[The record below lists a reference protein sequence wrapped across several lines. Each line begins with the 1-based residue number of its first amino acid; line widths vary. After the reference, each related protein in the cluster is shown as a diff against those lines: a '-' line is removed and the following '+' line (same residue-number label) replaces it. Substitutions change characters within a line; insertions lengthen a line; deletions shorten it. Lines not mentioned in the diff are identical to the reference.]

1 MDRLLEEFSEPGT
14 GFDSSLK
21 IADELVGRK
30 VLTRWQVDELLC
42 GKNKGFLLGSYCI
55 LEPLGRGGMAA
66 VYLAEHR
73 VMRRRCAIKVL
84 PTEYLSKEP
93 SFLDRFHR
101 EAQAVAALDHPN
113 IVRAYDVNKALVD
126 EKEIHFLV
134 MEYVAG
140 QDFRKMV
147 EKQGVLEY
155 CEAADLIRQSAQGLA
170 HAHARGLVHRD
181 VKPANLLVDTEGV
194 VKVLDLGLAKFFD
207 DDKDPS
213 LSGLHQ
219 RTVLG
224 TADYMAPEQAR
235 NSHDVDAR
243 ADIYS
248 LGHTF
253 YFLLVGHPPFPQ
265 GTAAERLH
273 AHQKKLPAP
282 IKDQRPDVPSRLVA
296 IIDRM
301 TAKRPGLRYQTATEV
316 AAVLGRW
323 LDEETEDGSRGPH
336 SSLPAQGASPTG
348 SSRHAATRSRLA
360 AYEETDLDFAPLD
373 DEEPSAEL
381 SGTSPGVA
389 PTDSKQSQPKGDAS
403 SSTPQLDP
411 PSTSSSS
418 SRQGDSQGTGM
429 AELLEELPELPELQ
443 NGLMAALPENG
454 PTGPPAEGGP
464 LAAPIGRPGAL
475 SGRVGEKPQ
484 PRNVVSILVGSLWF
498 WIGITAL
505 LVVVLIIA
513 LLHARSST
521 DADPAGPRMEE
532 PSVPAPPAPEQVPVS
547 PAELPQAPASPA
559 PPHAA
564 QRQEGRVE
572 KPGSVR
578 RTADAASAGAAE
590 KGGAVRSRPSSKT
603 AREAQKPRP
612 RPNQRHERP
621 AAKKAAE
628 ATAALSKLL
637 LAGLTEF
644 SCHLESFDSDP
655 QSKLNLMVK
664 RKAEEAANQI
674 GLKVTKSNAA
684 VMHIQLKA
692 DNVDGRVKIVVSAQ
706 IECRASRSRMVEV
719 WQDSKQIRVVPRQ
732 ALESGNLHAA
742 LRSEVGRFFRPFT
755 KKCQEARAE
764 IRQPKRRGGA
774 TQ

>member
-1 MDRLLEEFSEPGT
+1 MERLLEEFSEPGT
-14 GFDSSLK
+14 SFDSSLK

-42 GKNKGFLLGSYCI
+42 GKNKGFLLGAYCI

-84 PTEYLSKEP
+84 PTEYLSNEP

-113 IVRAYDVNKALVD
+113 IVRAYDVNKALID
-126 EKEIHFLV
+126 EKEVHYLV
-134 MEYVAG
+134 MEYVEG
-140 QDFRKMV
+140 QDLRRMV
-147 EKQGVLEY
+147 EKQGALEY
-155 CEAADLIRQSAQGLA
+155 CEAADLIRQSAEGLA

-181 VKPANLLVDTEGV
+181 IKPANLLVDTEGV
-194 VKVLDLGLAKFFD
+194 VKVLDLGLAMFFD
-207 DDKDPS
+207 DEKDPS

-253 YFLLVGHPPFPQ
+253 YFLLVGHPPFPK

-273 AHQKKLPAP
+273 AHQKKLPEP
-282 IKDQRPDVPSRLVA
+282 IKDRRPDVPSRLVA

-323 LDEETEDGSRGPH
+323 LDEETEDGSREPY
-336 SSLPAQGASPTG
+336 SSLPAHGASPAG
-348 SSRHAATRSRLA
+348 SARHAATRSRLA

-373 DEEPSAEL
+373 DEEPPAEL
-381 SGTSPGVA
+381 SGTSSSVA
-389 PTDSKQSQPKGDAS
+389 GTDSKQSQPKDDAP
-403 SSTPQLDP
+403 SSTPQLDA
-411 PSTSSSS
+411 PSTSSSG
-418 SRQGDSQGTGM
+418 SRQGDSEGTSV

-454 PTGPPAEGGP
+454 QTGPPIEGRP
-464 LAAPIGRPGAL
+464 LAAPIGRPGSL
-475 SGRVGEKPQ
+475 SGRVRGKPQ
-484 PRNVVSILVGSLWF
+484 PRNFVSILVDSVWF

-505 LVVVLIIA
+505 LVVALIVA
-513 LLHARSST
+513 LLLARSST
-521 DADPAGPRMEE
+521 DADPVPPRMKG
-532 PSVPAPPAPEQVPVS
+532 PSVPAPPAPEQVPVP
-547 PAELPQAPASPA
+547 PAELPQVPVSP
-559 PPHAA
+559 PPPDAA
-564 QRQEGRVE
+564 QRREGRVE
-572 KPGSVR
+572 KAGAVQE
-578 RTADAASAGAAE
+578 TADAASAGAAE
-590 KGGAVRSRPSSKT
+590 EGDAAGTRPSSKT
-603 AREAQKPRP
+603 AREARKPQHGP
-612 RPNQRHERP
+612 KQRHERP

-628 ATAALSKLL
+628 ATAALAKLL

-674 GLKVTKSNAA
+674 GLEVTESKAA
-684 VMHIQLKA
+684 VMHLRLKA
-692 DNVDGRVKIVVSAQ
+692 DNVEDRVKIVVSAQ

-719 WQDSKQIRVVPRQ
+719 WQDSKQIGVVPKQ
-732 ALESGNLHAA
+732 ALESGNLHMV
-742 LRSEVGRFFRPFT
+742 LRSEMGRFFRPFT
-755 KKCQEARAE
+755 KKYQEARAE
-764 IRQPKRRGGA
+764 IRETKRRRGE